1 MADRPLFRARK
12 FPYVDRHPLK
22 ERGFAVFFELGVTLI
37 RTGFA
42 IEHVPKKLLDFFDS
56 DMLQLFEFERFLFD
70 QMILFDRDML

>member
-42 IEHVPKKLLDFFDS
+42 I
-56 DMLQLFEFERFLFD
+56 MARFA
-70 QMILFDRDML
+70 